1 MNGSLRRVSAVIL
14 RYLYLHKRS
23 LPRTFEIVFW
33 PVMELLV
40 WGFTSVYFQSLT
52 QNGAI
57 SKFLVFLING
67 MIFWDILY
75 RSQQGVSISII
86 EDIWT
91 QNIVNVLVSPL
102 RISEW
107 LIGTFAYGLLK
118 ISLITLILSGI
129 AFGLYHFD
137 LVGRMGFY
145 LVPLA
150 AGLLFF
156 GWALGVFTS
165 GLVIRWGYA
174 AEALIWG
181 IPFLVQPVSAIYYPL
196 SVLPGWLQAIARCLP
211 STYVFEGMREIL
223 ATGRMPGFYFLV
235 IFGLNGIYFA
245 AAGLF
250 FNWMYRSSRESGRL
264 GRLGM
269 D

>member
-1 MNGSLRRVSAVIL
+1 MTLSLRRIGAVIL

-23 LPRTFEIVFW
+23 LPRTLEIVFW

-40 WGFTSVYFQSLT
+40 WGFVSVYFQSLVG
-52 QNGAI
+52 NGAV
-57 SKFLVFLING
+57 SKFMVFLISG

-102 RISEW
+102 KISEW
-107 LIGTFAYGLLK
+107 LIGTFIYGFLK

-129 AFGLYHFD
+129 ALGLYHFN
-137 LVGRMGFY
+137 LVGRVGFY

-181 IPFLVQPVSAIYYPL
+181 VPFLVQPVSAIYYPL
-196 SVLPGWLQAIARCLP
+196 SVLPGWLQPIARGLP
-211 STYVFEGMREIL
+211 STYVFEGMRAVL
-223 ATGRMPGFYFLV
+223 ATGSMPKHYFLL
-235 IFGLNGIYFA
+235 IFGLNLFYFA

-250 FNWMYRSSRESGRL
+250 FNWMYRSARESGRL